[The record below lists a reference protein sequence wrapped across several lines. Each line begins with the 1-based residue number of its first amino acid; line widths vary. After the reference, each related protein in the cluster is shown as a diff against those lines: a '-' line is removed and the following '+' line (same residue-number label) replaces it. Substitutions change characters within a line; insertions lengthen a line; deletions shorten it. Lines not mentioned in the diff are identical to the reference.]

1 MQAAS
6 GRKTKYRRRRARR
19 ASALMVVLALLF
31 TMVPTG
37 FATVAGA
44 AEAAEAALPE
54 PTPEPTPEPIPEPIP
69 EPTPE
74 PIPQPPADDTTDAPT
89 DDTTDDTTDDPA
101 DDITDRATP
110 TATAVAVICYAAV
123 DGDWKQVGTVQTD
136 KIDSDSNRYYVTAQ
150 ELDGIYGGYG
160 FSSANYSGELFFPH
174 TDDRNADTLWADA
187 APQQNTDGAWQI
199 PLSKQGPIYLYYL
212 PGNTDGTPSYFTGSK
227 AKTDAEMLAANMFYT
242 VQVEDAA
249 HAVYSE
255 GTLPAPQ
262 VLFHGGNTTVTL
274 NKPEGVTWTA
284 VNGKT
289 NETLSLPMAEVGTT
303 VTYTITNISAPIIF
317 RPRMAAGMLR
327 YEAMPD
333 GWMSKLGLFEVSKQ
347 QPQQT
352 ATVRGQ
358 VVYMALPAENSH
370 TLLAPDIDRI
380 AVTITDANNHTMFYS
395 FAGWKVASAAGS
407 PVLPAGTVLT
417 ADDLNAYAGS
427 DGVIR
432 LQAVWSG
439 VDSQNRPNTVH
450 FFLHKNGELKGSVE
464 DGVQSE
470 LQSDYTPVIYSTRM
484 MDAGKIP
491 VTYTTTGG
499 TPLVARPN
507 ADDDAYQTNTPIRG
521 MTKIPVEGATLED
534 LPGDETV
541 FAYLRANQIEMKI
554 NGQVVDNEK
563 LNTTYFG
570 IRWNTVKYESSDG
583 WHIDGVLVAKRTRFF
598 VTKTFAGDAAAIAQA
613 KGDFSITVS
622 HTEGSGSVTDFTLLP
637 QPAADV
643 TEAGKRGYTDYD
655 AAAETYTWEVPA
667 QQKRAYTLREE
678 NYIPSGNWRVSNSY
692 AIRNAPEGDPT
703 GYQPYPKDGIVIKA
717 VGYADDVPD
726 IAVQTVA
733 LRNVY
738 VGVGTLTVNTQD
750 SVTGNN
756 LKNVPYRLTRDGTAV
771 TLYRRPGTTLY
782 SMGNDP
788 GYTETISDGT
798 LTAGANGLFTIRLE
812 TGTYTLTETLPTG
825 YYGPGTVQVT
835 VAKEASGGM
844 TYSSVAQALPTEVTT
859 PTGGW
864 LKEAES
870 DHITILN
877 VPRMLIS
884 VTARSSWPENGEKL
898 PVTVQL
904 WCDGTPVP
912 GDQYT
917 QVLSEENK
925 WEYTWKGLPL
935 FTNGTVAGYTLRVT
949 KIGNTY
955 RDAALGGDGFADYD
969 VTNDAVKYRQT
980 DDPDYRA
987 DHMWTEDG
995 VQHFAQEALLVV
1007 RNEGVRGAVT
1017 FTKADE
1023 MNRPLRGAEFTLY
1036 TDAACTHLLA
1046 TATSDE
1052 NGRVEFEKQPGGT
1065 YYLKETKAPQG
1076 HTAENTVWTVK
1087 ISGGKATITD
1097 STGAVITSVRNTSLL
1112 QLTLR
1117 VLGPDD
1123 EPLTGTKL
1131 QVTWDKVQHPEYIT
1145 NTNGTVV
1152 LPKLP
1157 NGDYTVR
1164 LMNTPTGYLPQV
1176 SVPELNAQY
1185 GEITLTTAADA
1196 WMLEKTV
1203 ENEYLLTL
1211 RLQALY
1217 TLPTTGGT
1225 GTAAFTAA
1233 GVLLMGLAAV
1243 MLCRKK
1249 QAE

>member
-1 MQAAS
+1 MYAAS
-6 GRKTKYRRRRARR
+6 GRKTEYRRRRARR

-44 AEAAEAALPE
+44 AEAAETTPPE
-54 PTPEPTPEPIPEPIP
+54 PTPEPTPEPAP

-74 PIPQPPADDTTDAPT
+74 PPADDPA
-89 DDTTDDTTDDPA
+89 DDPANDIPDDPA
-101 DDITDRATP
+101 DDITDRAAP
-110 TATAVAVICYAAV
+110 TATAVTVTCYAAV
-123 DGDWKQVGTVQTD
+123 DGGWQQVGTVQTD

-160 FSSANYSGELFFPH
+160 FSSAEYKGELFFPH
-174 TDDRNADTLWADA
+174 TDDNSINTLWANA

-199 PLSKQGPIYLYYL
+199 PLSRKGPIYLYYL

-227 AKTDAEMLAANMFYT
+227 PKTDAQLLADNMFYT
-242 VQVEDAA
+242 ITVEDTAR
-249 HAVYSE
+249 AVYD
-255 GTLPAPQ
+255 TPPAPQ
-262 VLFHGGNTTVTL
+262 VLFHGGSTTVTL
-274 NKPEGVTWTA
+274 GKVEGVTWEA
-284 VNGKT
+284 VNGQT
-289 NETLSLPMAEVGTT
+289 GETLTLASTETETT
-303 VTYTITNISAPIIF
+303 VTYNITDISTPIVF
-317 RPRMAAGMLR
+317 RPRAAAGTIR

-333 GWMSKLGLFEVSKQ
+333 GWRSELGHFDVSRQ

-352 ATVRGQ
+352 ATVRGEA
-358 VVYMALPAENSH
+358 VHMALPAENSH

-380 AVTITDANNHTMFYS
+380 AVTITDANDHTMFYS
-395 FAGWKVASAAGS
+395 FAGWKVASAADA
-407 PVLPAGTVLT
+407 PVLSAGTVLT
-417 ADDLNAYAGS
+417 ADELNDYAGS

-484 MDAGKIP
+484 MDAGNIP
-491 VTYTTTGG
+491 KTYTDTGG
-499 TPLVARPN
+499 PPLVARPS
-507 ADDDAYQTNTPIRG
+507 ASADAYQTNTTIRG

-541 FAYLRANQIEMKI
+541 FAYLRANHIPMQI
-554 NGQVVDNEK
+554 NGQVVENDK

-570 IRWNTVKYESSDG
+570 IRWSTVKYESSDG
-583 WHIDGVLVAKRTRFF
+583 WHIDGVLVAKRTRFI
-598 VTKTFAGDAAAIAQA
+598 VTKTFAGDAAAIALA
-613 KGDFSITVS
+613 KENFTITVS
-622 HTEGSGSVTDFTLLP
+622 HTEGSSSVTDFTLLP
-637 QPAADV
+637 RPKNEVNDP
-643 TEAGKRGYTDYD
+643 GKLGYTAYD
-655 AAAETYTWEVPA
+655 AATETYTWEVPA
-667 QQKRAYTLREE
+667 QQKRSYTITEAG
-678 NYIPSGNWRVSNSY
+678 YIPSGNWRVSNSY
-692 AIRNAPEGDPT
+692 AIRNNPEGGVTD
-703 GYQPYPKDGIVIKA
+703 YQSYPAAGIKITA
-717 VGYADDVPD
+717 VGYGDDVPN

-750 SVTGNN
+750 ALTGNN
-756 LKNVPYRLTRDGTAV
+756 LRDITYRLTRADGTAV

-788 GYTETISDGT
+788 DYTETIPDGT

-835 VAKEASGGM
+835 VAKDASGGM
-844 TYSSVAQALPTEVTT
+844 TYRSVAQGLPTEVPA

-864 LKEAES
+864 LKDADT

-884 VTARSSWPENGEKL
+884 VTARSSWPENGEKR

-912 GDQYT
+912 GTQYT
-917 QVLSEENK
+917 QELSEKNN
-925 WEYTWKGLPL
+925 WEHTWEGLPL

-955 RDAALGGDGFADYD
+955 RDAAPDKDGFADYD
-969 VTNDAVKYRQT
+969 VTNDDVKYRKNS
-980 DDPDYRA
+980 DPDYRA

-1023 MNRPLRGAEFTLY
+1023 MNRPLQGAEFALY

-1046 TATSDE
+1046 TATSDA
-1052 NGRVEFEKQPGGT
+1052 NGRVEFTPQPGGT

-1076 HTAENTVWTVK
+1076 HTAEDTVWTVK
-1087 ISGGKATITD
+1087 IAGGKATITD
-1097 STGAVITSVRNTSLL
+1097 PKGAVITSVRNTSLL

-1117 VLGPDD
+1117 VLGPEE
-1123 EPLTGTKL
+1123 EPLPDTQL
-1131 QVTWDKVQHPEYIT
+1131 QVKWNTAQHPEYT
-1145 NTNGTVV
+1145 TGPDGTVV

-1157 NGDYTVR
+1157 NGNYTVR
-1164 LMNTPTGYLPQV
+1164 LMNTPTGYLPPV

-1185 GEITLTTAADA
+1185 GEIILTSPHDDA
-1196 WMLEKTV
+1196 WKLEKTA
-1203 ENEYLLTL
+1203 EGYRLTL
-1211 RLQALY
+1211 QLQALY

-1225 GTAAFTAA
+1225 GTAAFTTA

-1249 QAE
+1249 QVE

>member
-6 GRKTKYRRRRARR
+6 GRKTEYRRRRARR

-44 AEAAEAALPE
+44 TEATETALPE
-54 PTPEPTPEPIPEPIP
+54 PTPEPIP

-74 PIPQPPADDTTDAPT
+74 PIPESTPEPPADDTTDDPT
-89 DDTTDDTTDDPA
+89 DDPADDPA
-101 DDITDRATP
+101 DDITDRAAP
-110 TATAVAVICYAAV
+110 TATAVDVICYVAV
-123 DGDWKQVGTVQTD
+123 DGNWKQVGTVQTD
-136 KIDSDSNRYYVTAQ
+136 QTDSSGRYYIMAA

-174 TDDRNADTLWADA
+174 TDNNSIDKLWADA
-187 APQQNTDGAWQI
+187 LPQQNTDGAWRI
-199 PLSKQGPIYLYYL
+199 PLSTRGPIYLYYL
-212 PGNTDGTPSYFTGSK
+212 PGNATGTSSYFTGSK
-227 AKTDAEMLAANMFYT
+227 PKTDAQLLADNMFYT
-242 VQVEDAA
+242 ITVEDPAR
-249 HAVYSE
+249 AVYD
-255 GTLPAPQ
+255 TPPAPQ
-262 VLFHGGNTTVTL
+262 VLFHGGSTTVTL
-274 NKPEGVTWTA
+274 NKAEGVTWEA
-284 VNGKT
+284 VNGQT
-289 NETLSLPMAEVGTT
+289 GATLSLPMTEETA
-303 VTYTITNISAPIIF
+303 VTYTIENIDAPIRF
-317 RPRMAAGMLR
+317 RPRVAAGMLR

-333 GWMSKLGLFEVSKQ
+333 GWMRKLGNFDVSRQ

-352 ATVRGQ
+352 ATVRGEA
-358 VVYMALPAENSH
+358 VCMALPAENSH
-370 TLLAPDIDRI
+370 TLLPPDIDRI

-395 FAGWKVASAAGS
+395 FAGWKVTSAADA
-407 PVLPAGTVLT
+407 PVLSAGTVLT
-417 ADDLNAYAGS
+417 AEDLNRYA
-427 DGVIR
+427 DGTGTVT

-439 VDSQNRPNTVH
+439 VDSQGRPNTVH

-464 DGVQSE
+464 DGVKPES
-470 LQSDYTPVIYSTRM
+470 QSDYTPAIYSTRM
-484 MDAGKIP
+484 MNAGAIP
-491 VTYTTTGG
+491 ADYTNPGG
-499 TPLVARPN
+499 TPLVARPS
-507 ADDDAYQTNTPIRG
+507 ADADAYQTNTTIRD

-541 FAYLRANQIEMKI
+541 FAYLRANNIQMMI
-554 NGQVVDNEK
+554 NGQVVENEK

-583 WHIDGVLVAKRTRFF
+583 WHIDGVLVAKRSRFI
-598 VTKTFAGDAAAIAQA
+598 VTKTFAGDAAAIALA
-613 KGDFSITVS
+613 KKDFTITVS

-637 QPAADV
+637 QPANEV
-643 TEAGKRGYTDYD
+643 NEAGKLGYTGYD
-655 AAAETYTWEVPA
+655 AATKTYTWEVPA
-667 QQKRAYTLREE
+667 QQKRSYTITEAG
-678 NYIPSGNWRVSNSY
+678 YIPSGSWRVSNSY
-692 AIRNAPEGDPT
+692 AIRNNPDGGPT
-703 GYQPYPKDGIVIKA
+703 GYQTYPKDGIVITA
-717 VGYADDVPD
+717 VGYGDDVPN

-750 SVTGNN
+750 AITGDN
-756 LKNVPYRLTRDGTAV
+756 LRDIPYRLTCDGTAV
-771 TLYRRPGTTLY
+771 TLYRRPGTTQY
-782 SMGNDP
+782 SMINDP
-788 GYTETISDGT
+788 DYTETIPDGT

-835 VAKEASGGM
+835 VTKPTDGPITYYSEA
-844 TYSSVAQALPTEVTT
+844 QNLPTEVTA
-859 PTGGW
+859 PGGGW
-864 LKEAES
+864 LKDADT

-904 WCDGTPVP
+904 WCDGTMVP

-917 QVLSEENK
+917 QVLSETNN
-925 WEYTWKGLPL
+925 WEYTWEGLPL
-935 FTNGTVAGYTLRVT
+935 FTNGTVARYTLRVT

-955 RDAALGGDGFADYD
+955 RDAALDDGFADYN
-969 VTNDAVKYRQT
+969 VTNDDVKYRKNS
-980 DDPDYRA
+980 DSDYRA
-987 DHMWTEDG
+987 DHMWEEDG

-1017 FTKADE
+1017 FTKADA
-1023 MNRPLRGAEFTLY
+1023 MNRPLQGAEFALY
-1036 TDAACTHLLA
+1036 TDAACTHPLA
-1046 TATSDE
+1046 TATSDA
-1052 NGRVEFEKQPGGT
+1052 NGRVEFTPQPGGT

-1076 HTAENTVWTVK
+1076 HTTENTVWTVK

-1097 STGAVITSVRNTSLL
+1097 PKGAVITSVRNASLL

-1117 VLGPDD
+1117 VLGPEE
-1123 EPLTGTKL
+1123 EPLPGTKL
-1131 QVTWDKVQHPEYIT
+1131 RVTWDAVQHPTYT
-1145 NTNGTVV
+1145 TGPNGTVV

-1157 NGDYTVR
+1157 NGNYTVR
-1164 LMNTPTGYLPQV
+1164 LMNTPTGYLPPV
-1176 SVPELNAQY
+1176 SVPTLQAQY
-1185 GEITLTTAADA
+1185 GTVTMTPHDA
-1196 WMLEKTV
+1196 WKLENTA
-1203 ENEYLLTL
+1203 ENTYRLTL

-1249 QAE
+1249 QVE

>member
-6 GRKTKYRRRRARR
+6 GRKTECRRRRARR

-44 AEAAEAALPE
+44 AEATETAPSEPPAAPPE
-54 PTPEPTPEPIPEPIP
+54 PTPE
-69 EPTPE
+69 
-74 PIPQPPADDTTDAPT
+74 PPADDTTDDPAEYIS
-89 DDTTDDTTDDPA
+89 DDPA
-101 DDITDRATP
+101 DDITDRAAP

-123 DGDWKQVGTVQTD
+123 DGGWQQVGTVQTD
-136 KIDSDSNRYYVTAQ
+136 KIDSDSTRYYIMAA

-174 TDDRNADTLWADA
+174 TDDKNADTLWADA
-187 APQQNTDGAWQI
+187 APKNTDGAWRI
-199 PLSKQGPIYLYYL
+199 PLSTRGPIYLYYL
-212 PGNTDGTPSYFTGSK
+212 PANATGTPSYFTGSK
-227 AKTDAEMLAANMFYT
+227 PKTDAEMLADNMFYT
-242 VQVEDAA
+242 ITVEDAA
-249 HAVYSE
+249 HAVYD
-255 GTLPAPQ
+255 TPPAPQ
-262 VLFHGGNTTVTL
+262 VLFHGGGTTVTL
-274 NKPEGVTWTA
+274 NKAEGVTWTA

-289 NETLSLPMAEVGTT
+289 NETLSLPMTEAEAT
-303 VTYTITNISAPIIF
+303 VTYTIENIDAPIRF
-317 RPRMAAGMLR
+317 RPRVAAGMLR
-327 YEAMPD
+327 YEAMPE
-333 GWMSKLGLFEVSKQ
+333 GWMSNLGNFNVSQ
-347 QPQQT
+347 QQVQQA
-352 ATVRGQ
+352 ATVRGEA
-358 VVYMALPAENSH
+358 VYMALPAENSH

-395 FAGWKVASAAGS
+395 FMGWKVTSAAGS
-407 PVLPAGTVLT
+407 PVLSAGTVLT
-417 ADDLNAYAGS
+417 AEDLNRYA
-427 DGVIR
+427 DGTGTVT

-439 VDSQNRPNTVH
+439 VDSQRRPNTVH

-464 DGVQSE
+464 DGVKPESQR
-470 LQSDYTPVIYSTRM
+470 DYTPVIYSTRM
-484 MDAGKIP
+484 MNAGNIP
-491 VTYTTTGG
+491 TTYTGG

-507 ADDDAYQTNTPIRG
+507 ADDDAYQTNTTIRD

-570 IRWNTVKYESSDG
+570 IRWNTVKYEPSDG
-583 WHIDGVLVAKRTRFF
+583 WHIDGVLVAKRTRFI
-598 VTKTFAGDAAAIAQA
+598 VTKTFAGDAAAIDLA
-613 KGDFSITVS
+613 KKDFTITVS

-637 QPAADV
+637 QPAAGV
-643 TEAGKRGYTDYD
+643 TEAGKLGYTDYD
-655 AAAETYTWEVPA
+655 AATETYTWEVPA
-667 QQKRAYTLREE
+667 QQKRSYTITEAG
-678 NYIPSGNWRVSNSY
+678 YIPSGSWRVSNSY
-692 AIRNAPEGDPT
+692 AIRNAPGGGPT
-703 GYQPYPKDGIVIKA
+703 GYQPYPETGIDITA
-717 VGYADDVPD
+717 VGYGDDVPN

-750 SVTGNN
+750 AITGNN
-756 LKNVPYRLTRDGTAV
+756 LRDITYRLTHDGTAV

-782 SMGNDP
+782 SMENDP
-788 GYTETISDGT
+788 DYTETIPGGT

-835 VAKEASGGM
+835 VTKPADGPI
-844 TYSSVAQALPTEVTT
+844 TYYSVAQGLPTEVTA

-864 LKEAES
+864 LKYADT

-917 QVLSEENK
+917 QVLSETNN
-925 WEYTWKGLPL
+925 WEYTWNNLPL
-935 FTNGTVAGYTLRVT
+935 FTNGTVARYTLRVT

-955 RDAALGGDGFADYD
+955 RDATLDDGFADYD
-969 VTNDAVKYRQT
+969 VTNDAVKYRKT
-980 DDPDYRA
+980 GDPAYRA

-1023 MNRPLRGAEFTLY
+1023 MNRPLQGAEFTLY
-1036 TDAACTHLLA
+1036 TDAACTNPLA
-1046 TATSDE
+1046 TATSDA

-1076 HTAENTVWTVK
+1076 HTAEGTVWTVK
-1087 ISGGKATITD
+1087 IAGGKATITD
-1097 STGAVITSVRNTSLL
+1097 PKGAVVTFVRNTSLL

-1117 VLGPDD
+1117 VLGPEG
-1123 EPLTGTKL
+1123 EPLPDTQL
-1131 QVTWDKVQHPEYIT
+1131 RVTWDTVQRPEYT
-1145 NTNGTVV
+1145 TGPNGTVV

-1157 NGDYTVR
+1157 NGNYTVR

-1176 SVPELNAQY
+1176 SDPKLNAQY
-1185 GEITLTTAADA
+1185 GEITLTSGDDA
-1196 WMLEKTV
+1196 WTLEKTA
-1203 ENEYLLTL
+1203 ENTYRLTL

-1249 QAE
+1249 QVE

>member
-6 GRKTKYRRRRARR
+6 GRKTEYRRRRARR

-44 AEAAEAALPE
+44 TEATETAPPE
-54 PTPEPTPEPIPEPIP
+54 PTPEPTPEPIPEP
-69 EPTPE
+69 TPE
-74 PIPQPPADDTTDAPT
+74 PPA
-89 DDTTDDTTDDPA
+89 DDTTDDPA
-101 DDITDRATP
+101 DDITDRAAP
-110 TATAVAVICYAAV
+110 TATAVAVTCYAAV
-123 DGDWKQVGTVQTD
+123 DGDWQQVGTVQTD

-174 TDDRNADTLWADA
+174 TDNNSIDKLWADA

-199 PLSKQGPIYLYYL
+199 PLSTRGPIYLYYL
-212 PGNTDGTPSYFTGSK
+212 PGNTAGSLGYFDSSK
-227 AKTDAEMLAANMFYT
+227 SKTDAQLLADNMFYT
-242 VQVEDAA
+242 ITVEDAA
-249 HAVYSE
+249 HAVYD
-255 GTLPAPQ
+255 TPPAPQ
-262 VLFHGGNTTVTL
+262 VLFHGGSTTVTL
-274 NKPEGVTWTA
+274 DKAEGVTWTA
-284 VNGKT
+284 VNDQTGA
-289 NETLSLPMAEVGTT
+289 TLSLAMTEAGTT
-303 VTYTITNISAPIIF
+303 VTHTITDISTPIIF
-317 RPRMAAGMLR
+317 RPRAAAGMLR

-333 GWMSKLGLFEVSKQ
+333 GWMRKLGNFDVSRQ
-347 QPQQT
+347 QAQQT
-352 ATVRGQ
+352 ATVRGEA
-358 VVYMALPAENSH
+358 VCMALPAENSH

-380 AVTITDANNHTMFYS
+380 AVKITGANDHTMYYS
-395 FAGWKVASAAGS
+395 FAGWKVASAAGA

-417 ADDLNAYAGS
+417 AEKLSEYA
-427 DGVIR
+427 DGTGTVA

-464 DGVQSE
+464 DGVQPES
-470 LQSDYTPVIYSTRM
+470 QSDYTPVIYSTRM
-484 MDAGKIP
+484 MNAGAIP
-491 VTYTTTGG
+491 TNYTDSGG
-499 TPLVARPN
+499 QPLVARPN
-507 ADDDAYQTNTPIRG
+507 ADDDAYQTNTTIRN
-521 MTKIPVEGATLED
+521 MVHTSVQGATLEG

-554 NGQVVDNEK
+554 NGQVVENDK

-583 WHIDGVLVAKRTRFF
+583 WHIDGVLVAKRTRFI
-598 VTKTFAGDAAAIAQA
+598 VTKTFAGDTAAIALA
-613 KGDFSITVS
+613 KENFTITVS

-637 QPAADV
+637 QPDADV
-643 TEAGKRGYTDYD
+643 NGTDKLGYTDYD
-655 AAAETYTWEVPA
+655 AATETYTWEVPA
-667 QQKRAYTLREE
+667 QQKRSYTITEAG
-678 NYIPSGNWRVSNSY
+678 YIPSGNWRVSNSY
-692 AIRNAPEGDPT
+692 AIRNAPEGGPT
-703 GYQPYPKDGIVIKA
+703 GYQSYPAAGIVITA
-717 VGYADDVPD
+717 VGYGDDVPPT
-726 IAVQTVA
+726 AVQTVA
-733 LRNVY
+733 FRNIY

-750 SVTGNN
+750 AITGDN
-756 LKNVPYRLTRDGTAV
+756 LRDIPYRLTRDGTAV

-782 SMGNDP
+782 SMQGDS
-788 GYTETISDGT
+788 GYTETITTGE
-798 LTAGANGLFTIRLE
+798 LTTGANGLFTIRLE

-835 VAKEASGGM
+835 VTKEASGGM
-844 TYSSVAQALPTEVTT
+844 TYHSVAQNLPTEVTA

-864 LKEAES
+864 LQDPKS

-904 WCDGTPVP
+904 WCDGTMVP
-912 GDQYT
+912 GSQYT
-917 QVLSEENK
+917 QELSEKNN
-925 WEYTWKGLPL
+925 WEYTWQELPL
-935 FTNGTVAGYTLRVT
+935 FTNGTVAQYTLRVT
-949 KIGNTY
+949 KIGDAH
-955 RDAALGGDGFADYD
+955 RDAALGGDGFADYN
-969 VTNDAVKYRQT
+969 VTNDAVKYRKTGDQN
-980 DDPDYRA
+980 YR
-987 DHMWTEDG
+987 DEHMWTEDG

-1023 MNRPLRGAEFTLY
+1023 MNRPLQGAEFTLY
-1036 TDAACTHLLA
+1036 TDAACTNPLA
-1046 TATSDE
+1046 TATSDA

-1076 HTAENTVWTVK
+1076 HALEDTVWTVK
-1087 ISGGKATITD
+1087 ISGGKATITTP
-1097 STGAVITSVRNTSLL
+1097 TGAVITSVRNASLL

-1117 VLGPDD
+1117 VLGPED
-1123 EPLTGTKL
+1123 EPLPGTKL

-1145 NTNGTVV
+1145 GTDGTVV

-1157 NGDYTVR
+1157 NGNYTVR
-1164 LMNTPTGYLPQV
+1164 LMDTPTGYLPQV
-1176 SVPELNAQY
+1176 SIPELNAQY

-1196 WMLEKTV
+1196 WTLEKTA
-1203 ENEYLLTL
+1203 EGYLLTL

-1233 GVLLMGLAAV
+1233 GALLMGLAAV

>member
-1 MQAAS
+1 MYAAS
-6 GRKTKYRRRRARR
+6 GRKTEYRRRRARR

-44 AEAAEAALPE
+44 AEATET
-54 PTPEPTPEPIPEPIP
+54 TPPEPIPEPIP

-74 PIPQPPADDTTDAPT
+74 PTPEPPA

-101 DDITDRATP
+101 DDITDRAAP
-110 TATAVAVICYAAV
+110 TATAVAVTCYAAV

-136 KIDSDSNRYYVTAQ
+136 QTDSSGRYYIMAA

-174 TDDRNADTLWADA
+174 TDDRNADTLWANA
-187 APQQNTDGAWQI
+187 APQKPDGTWRI
-199 PLSKQGPIYLYYL
+199 PLSRKGPIYLYYL
-212 PGNTDGTPSYFTGSK
+212 PDNTDGTPSYFTGSK
-227 AKTDAEMLAANMFYT
+227 SKTDAEMLADNMFYT
-242 VQVEDAA
+242 ITVEDAA
-249 HAVYSE
+249 HAVYD
-255 GTLPAPQ
+255 TPPAPQ
-262 VLFHGGNTTVTL
+262 VLFHGGSTTVTL
-274 NKPEGVTWTA
+274 NKAEGVTWEA
-284 VNGKT
+284 VNGQT
-289 NETLSLPMAEVGTT
+289 GETLSLPSTEAETT
-303 VTYTITNISAPIIF
+303 VTYTIENIDAPIRF
-317 RPRMAAGMLR
+317 RPRVAAGMLQ
-327 YEAMPD
+327 YEAMPE
-333 GWMSKLGLFEVSKQ
+333 GWMSKLGNFDVSRQ

-352 ATVRGQ
+352 ATVRGEA
-358 VVYMALPAENSH
+358 VFMALPAENSH

-380 AVTITDANNHTMFYS
+380 AVSITDANNHTMFYS
-395 FAGWKVASAAGS
+395 FMGWKVTSAAGS

-417 ADDLNAYAGS
+417 AEKLSEYA
-427 DGVIR
+427 DGTGTVT

-464 DGVQSE
+464 DGVKPES
-470 LQSDYTPVIYSTRM
+470 QSDYTPVIYSTRM
-484 MDAGKIP
+484 MNAGAIP
-491 VTYTTTGG
+491 TKYTDSGG
-499 TPLVARPN
+499 QPLVARPN
-507 ADDDAYQTNTPIRG
+507 ADDDAYQTNTTIRG
-521 MTKIPVEGATLED
+521 MTTTPVQGAKLED

-541 FAYLRANQIEMKI
+541 FAYLRANHIQMKI
-554 NGQVVDNEK
+554 NGQVVENDK

-570 IRWNTVKYESSDG
+570 IRWNTVKYEPSDG

-598 VTKTFAGDAAAIAQA
+598 VTKTFAGDTAAIDLA
-613 KGDFSITVS
+613 KKDFTITVS
-622 HTEGSGSVTDFTLLP
+622 HTEDSGSVTDFTLLP
-637 QPAADV
+637 QPENEV
-643 TEAGKRGYTDYD
+643 NEPGKLGYTGYD
-655 AAAETYTWEVPA
+655 SAAETYTWEVPA
-667 QQKRAYTLREE
+667 QQKRSYTITEAG
-678 NYIPSGNWRVSNSY
+678 YIPSGSWRVSNSY
-692 AIRNAPEGDPT
+692 AIRNAPEGGPT
-703 GYQPYPKDGIVIKA
+703 GYQSYPAAGIVITA
-717 VGYADDVPD
+717 VGYGDDVPST
-726 IAVQTVA
+726 AVQTVA

-750 SVTGNN
+750 AITGDN
-756 LKNVPYRLTRDGTAV
+756 LRDIPYRLTRDGTAV

-782 SMGNDP
+782 SMEKDDP
-788 GYTETISDGT
+788 GYTETIPDGT

-835 VAKEASGGM
+835 VTKPTDGPI
-844 TYSSVAQALPTEVTT
+844 TYYSVAQDLPTEVTA

-864 LKEAES
+864 LKYADT

-904 WCDGTPVP
+904 WCDDTPVP
-912 GDQYT
+912 GSEYT
-917 QVLSEENK
+917 QVLSEKNK
-925 WEYTWKGLPL
+925 WEYTWQELPL
-935 FTNGTVAGYTLRVT
+935 FTNGTVARYTLRVT
-949 KIGNTY
+949 QIGDTH
-955 RDAALGGDGFADYD
+955 RDAALDDGFADYD
-969 VTNDAVKYRQT
+969 VTNDTVKYRKT
-980 DDPDYRA
+980 GDPDYRA

-1023 MNRPLRGAEFTLY
+1023 MNRPLQGAEFTLY

-1052 NGRVEFEKQPGGT
+1052 TGRVQFEKQPGGT
-1065 YYLKETKAPQG
+1065 YYLKETKAPKG
-1076 HTAENTVWTVK
+1076 HALEDTVWTVK

-1097 STGAVITSVRNTSLL
+1097 PTGAVITSVRNASLL

-1123 EPLTGTKL
+1123 EPLPGTKL

-1145 NTNGTVV
+1145 NTNGTVM

-1157 NGDYTVR
+1157 NGKYTVR
-1164 LMNTPTGYLPQV
+1164 LMDTPTGYLPQV
-1176 SVPELNAQY
+1176 SIPELNAQY

-1196 WMLEKTV
+1196 WTLEKTA
-1203 ENEYLLTL
+1203 ENTYRLTL

>member
-1 MQAAS
+1 MS
-6 GRKTKYRRRRARR
+6 T
-19 ASALMVVLALLF
+19 
-31 TMVPTG
+31 
-37 FATVAGA
+37 
-44 AEAAEAALPE
+44 
-54 PTPEPTPEPIPEPIP
+54 
-69 EPTPE
+69 
-74 PIPQPPADDTTDAPT
+74 
-89 DDTTDDTTDDPA
+89 
-101 DDITDRATP
+101 
-110 TATAVAVICYAAV
+110 
-123 DGDWKQVGTVQTD
+123 
-136 KIDSDSNRYYVTAQ
+136 
-150 ELDGIYGGYG
+150 
-160 FSSANYSGELFFPH
+160 
-174 TDDRNADTLWADA
+174 
-187 APQQNTDGAWQI
+187 
-199 PLSKQGPIYLYYL
+199 QGPIYLYYL
-212 PGNTDGTPSYFTGSK
+212 PGNTVGSPGYFDSSK
-227 AKTDAEMLAANMFYT
+227 SKTDAQLLADNMFYT
-242 VQVEDAA
+242 ITVEDAA
-249 HAVYSE
+249 HAVYD
-255 GTLPAPQ
+255 TPPAPQ
-262 VLFHGGNTTVTL
+262 VLFHGGSTTVTL
-274 NKPEGVTWTA
+274 DKAEGVTWQA
-284 VNGKT
+284 VNDQTGV
-289 NETLSLPMAEVGTT
+289 TLSLPMTAETETT
-303 VTYTITNISAPIIF
+303 VTYTIDSIAFPILF
-317 RPRMAAGMLR
+317 RPRVAAGMIQ
-327 YEAMPD
+327 YEAMPE
-333 GWMSKLGLFEVSKQ
+333 GWMSKLGHFDVSRQ
-347 QPQQT
+347 QAQQA
-352 ATVRGQ
+352 ATVKGEA
-358 VVYMALPAENSH
+358 VYMALPAENSH
-370 TLLAPDIDRI
+370 TLLPPDIDRI

-395 FAGWKVASAAGS
+395 FAGWKVAGAAGS

-417 ADDLNAYAGS
+417 AEQLNAYAGS

-464 DGVQSE
+464 DGVKPES
-470 LQSDYTPVIYSTRM
+470 QSDYTPAIYSTRM
-484 MDAGKIP
+484 MNAGKIST
-491 VTYTTTGG
+491 TYTTGG

-507 ADDDAYQTNTPIRG
+507 ADDDAYQTNTTIRG
-521 MTKIPVEGATLED
+521 MTTTPVHGATLED

-541 FAYLRANQIEMKI
+541 FAYLRANKIEMKI
-554 NGQVVDNEK
+554 NGQVVDNDK

-570 IRWNTVKYESSDG
+570 IRWNTVKYEPSDG

-598 VTKTFAGDAAAIAQA
+598 VTKTFAGDAAAIALA
-613 KGDFSITVS
+613 KGSFSITVS

-637 QPAADV
+637 QPDADV
-643 TEAGKRGYTDYD
+643 NEAGKLGYTSYD

-667 QQKRAYTLREE
+667 QQKRSYTITEAG
-678 NYIPSGNWRVSNSY
+678 YIPSGSWRVSNSY
-692 AIRNAPEGDPT
+692 AIRNNPDGGAT
-703 GYQPYPKDGIVIKA
+703 GYLPYPAAGIVITA
-717 VGYADDVPD
+717 VGYGDDVPPT
-726 IAVQTVA
+726 AVQTVA

-750 SVTGNN
+750 AITGDN
-756 LKNVPYRLTRDGTAV
+756 LRDIPYRLTRDGTAV
-771 TLYRRPGTTLY
+771 TLYRRPGTTQY

-788 GYTETISDGT
+788 DYTETIPDGT

-835 VAKEASGGM
+835 VTKPTADTI
-844 TYSSVAQALPTEVTT
+844 TYYSVAQDLPTEVTT
-859 PTGGW
+859 PAGGW
-864 LKEAES
+864 LKDADT

-904 WCDGTPVP
+904 WCDGTMVP

-925 WEYTWKGLPL
+925 WEYTWQELPL
-935 FTNGTVAGYTLRVT
+935 FTNGTVARYTLRVT

-955 RDAALGGDGFADYD
+955 RDAALDKDGFADYD
-969 VTNDAVKYRQT
+969 VTNDAVKYRKT

-1023 MNRPLRGAEFTLY
+1023 KDRPLKGAEFTLY

-1052 NGRVEFEKQPGGT
+1052 TGRVEFEKQPGGT

-1076 HTAENTVWTVK
+1076 HTAEDTVWTVK

-1097 STGAVITSVRNTSLL
+1097 PTGAVITSVRNTSLL

-1117 VLGPDD
+1117 VLGPEG
-1123 EPLTGTKL
+1123 EPLPGTKL
-1131 QVTWDKVQHPEYIT
+1131 RVTWDNVQRPEYIT
-1145 NTNGTVV
+1145 NTNGTV
-1152 LPKLP
+1152 LLTALP
-1157 NGDYTVR
+1157 NGNYTVR

-1185 GEITLTTAADA
+1185 GEIILTSPHDDA
-1196 WMLEKTV
+1196 WTLEKTA
-1203 ENEYLLTL
+1203 EGYRLTL

-1249 QAE
+1249 QVE

>member
-1 MQAAS
+1 MYAAS
-6 GRKTKYRRRRARR
+6 GRKTEYRRRRARR

-44 AEAAEAALPE
+44 AEAAETAPPEPPAAPPE
-54 PTPEPTPEPIPEPIP
+54 PTPEP
-69 EPTPE
+69 
-74 PIPQPPADDTTDAPT
+74 PADDTI
-89 DDTTDDTTDDPA
+89 DDPA
-101 DDITDRATP
+101 DDPAGDITDRAVP
-110 TATAVAVICYAAV
+110 TATAVAVTCYAAV
-123 DGDWKQVGTVQTD
+123 DGDWQQVGTVQAD
-136 KIDSDSNRYYVTAQ
+136 QIDSSGRYYIMAAA
-150 ELDGIYGGYG
+150 LDGIYGGYG
-160 FSSANYSGELFFPH
+160 FSSAEYNGELFFPH

-187 APQQNTDGAWQI
+187 VPQQNADGAWRI
-199 PLSKQGPIYLYYL
+199 PLSRQGPIYLYYL
-212 PGNTDGTPSYFTGSK
+212 PGNTAGSPGYFNSSK
-227 AKTDAEMLAANMFYT
+227 PKTDAAMLAANMFYT
-242 VQVEDAA
+242 VQVEDPA
-249 HAVYSE
+249 HAVYD
-255 GTLPAPQ
+255 TPPAPQ
-262 VLFHGGNTTVTL
+262 VLFHGGSTTVTL
-274 NKPEGVTWTA
+274 NKAEGVTWQA
-284 VNGKT
+284 VNGQT
-289 NETLSLPMAEVGTT
+289 GVTLSLVSTETETT
-303 VTYTITNISAPIIF
+303 VTFTIENIAAPIRF
-317 RPRMAAGMLR
+317 RPRVAAGMLQ
-327 YEAMPD
+327 YEAMPEV
-333 GWMSKLGLFEVSKQ
+333 WMSKLGHFDVSKQ

-352 ATVRGQ
+352 ATVRGEA
-358 VVYMALPAENSH
+358 VYMALPAENSH

-380 AVTITDANNHTMFYS
+380 AVTITGANNHTMFYS
-395 FAGWKVASAAGS
+395 FAGWKVAGAAGS

-427 DGVIR
+427 DGIIR

-484 MDAGKIP
+484 MNAGNIP
-491 VTYTTTGG
+491 TTYTDTGG
-499 TPLVARPN
+499 PPLVARPS
-507 ADDDAYQTNTPIRG
+507 ASADAYQTNTTIRD
-521 MTKIPVEGATLED
+521 MVRTPVQGATLED

-541 FAYLRANQIEMKI
+541 FAYLRANHIQMKI

-570 IRWNTVKYESSDG
+570 IRWNTVKYEPSDG
-583 WHIDGVLVAKRTRFF
+583 WHIDGILVAKRTRFF
-598 VTKTFAGDAAAIAQA
+598 VTKTFAGDASAIALA
-613 KGDFSITVS
+613 KENFTITVS

-643 TEAGKRGYTDYD
+643 TETGKRGYTGYD
-655 AAAETYTWEVPA
+655 AATETYTWEVPA
-667 QQKRAYTLREE
+667 QQKRSYTITETG
-678 NYIPSGNWRVSNSY
+678 YIPSGSWRVSNSY
-692 AIRNAPEGDPT
+692 AIRNAPGGGPT
-703 GYQPYPKDGIVIKA
+703 GYQPYPAAGIDITA
-717 VGYADDVPD
+717 VGYGDDVPN

-750 SVTGNN
+750 AITGNN
-756 LKNVPYRLTRDGTAV
+756 LRDITYRLTRDGTAV
-771 TLYRRPGTTLY
+771 TLYRRPGTTQY
-782 SMGNDP
+782 SMENDP

-835 VAKEASGGM
+835 VEKPADTITYHSEA
-844 TYSSVAQALPTEVTT
+844 QNLPTEVTA

-864 LKEAES
+864 LKYADT

-904 WCDGTPVP
+904 WCDDTPVP

-917 QVLSEENK
+917 QVLSETNK
-925 WEYTWKGLPL
+925 WEYTWEGLPL
-935 FTNGTVAGYTLRVT
+935 FTNGTVARYTLRVT
-949 KIGNTY
+949 KIGDTH

-969 VTNDAVKYRQT
+969 VTNDAVKYRKNS
-980 DDPDYRA
+980 DSAYRNE
-987 DHMWTEDG
+987 HMWEEDG

-1023 MNRPLRGAEFTLY
+1023 KNRPLKGAEFTLY
-1036 TDAACTHLLA
+1036 TDAACTRPLE
-1046 TATSDE
+1046 TVTSDE
-1052 NGRVEFEKQPGGT
+1052 TGRVEFEKQPGGT

-1076 HTAENTVWTVK
+1076 HTAEDTVWTVK
-1087 ISGGKATITD
+1087 IAGGKATIT
-1097 STGAVITSVRNTSLL
+1097 TPAGAVVTSVRNTSLL

-1117 VLGPDD
+1117 VLGPDR
-1123 EPLTGTKL
+1123 EPLPGTQL
-1131 QVTWDKVQHPEYIT
+1131 RVTWDTVQHPEYT
-1145 NTNGTVV
+1145 TGTDGKVV
-1152 LPKLP
+1152 LQKLP

-1164 LMNTPTGYLPQV
+1164 LMNTPTGYLPPV
-1176 SVPELNAQY
+1176 SDPKLNAQY
-1185 GEITLTTAADA
+1185 GEITLTSGDDA
-1196 WMLEKTV
+1196 WTLEETA
-1203 ENEYLLTL
+1203 ENTYLLTL

-1233 GVLLMGLAAV
+1233 GALLMGLAAA

-1249 QAE
+1249 QVE

>member
-1 MQAAS
+1 MYAAS
-6 GRKTKYRRRRARR
+6 GRKTEYRRRRARR

-44 AEAAEAALPE
+44 TEATETAPPE
-54 PTPEPTPEPIPEPIP
+54 PTPEPTPEP
-69 EPTPE
+69 
-74 PIPQPPADDTTDAPT
+74 PADDPADDPT
-89 DDTTDDTTDDPA
+89 NDPTDDPA
-101 DDITDRATP
+101 DDITDRAAP
-110 TATAVAVICYAAV
+110 TATAVTVTCYAAV
-123 DGDWKQVGTVQTD
+123 DGGWKQVGTVQTD

-150 ELDGIYGGYG
+150 ELDDIYGGYG

-174 TDDRNADTLWADA
+174 TDNNSADKLWADA
-187 APQQNTDGAWQI
+187 APKNIDGTWRI
-199 PLSKQGPIYLYYL
+199 LLSRQGPIYLYYL

-227 AKTDAEMLAANMFYT
+227 PKTDAQLLADNMFYT
-242 VQVEDAA
+242 ITVEDAA
-249 HAVYSE
+249 HAVYD
-255 GTLPAPQ
+255 TPPAPQ
-262 VLFHGGNTTVTL
+262 VLFHGGSTSVTL
-274 NKPEGVTWTA
+274 DKAEGVTWEA
-284 VNGKT
+284 VNGQT
-289 NETLSLPMAEVGTT
+289 GATLSLASTEAEAT
-303 VTYTITNISAPIIF
+303 VTYTIENIDVPIRF
-317 RPRMAAGMLR
+317 RPRVAAGMLR

-333 GWMSKLGLFEVSKQ
+333 GWMSKLGNFEVSRQ
-347 QPQQT
+347 QAQQT
-352 ATVRGQ
+352 ATVGGQ
-358 VVYMALPAENSH
+358 AVYMALPAENSH
-370 TLLAPDIDRI
+370 TLLPPDIDRI
-380 AVTITDANNHTMFYS
+380 AVKITGANDHTMFYS

-417 ADDLNAYAGS
+417 ADELNAYAGS
-427 DGVIR
+427 DGVIL

-464 DGVQSE
+464 DGVKPESQR
-470 LQSDYTPVIYSTRM
+470 DYTPVIYSTRM
-484 MDAGKIP
+484 MNAGNIP
-491 VTYTTTGG
+491 TTYTGG

-507 ADDDAYQTNTPIRG
+507 ADDDAYQTNTTIRG
-521 MTKIPVEGATLED
+521 MTKIPVKGATLED

-554 NGQVVDNEK
+554 NGQVVDNDK

-643 TEAGKRGYTDYD
+643 NGTDKLGYTDYD
-655 AAAETYTWEVPA
+655 AATETYTWEVPA
-667 QQKRAYTLREE
+667 QQKRSYTITEVG
-678 NYIPSGNWRVSNSY
+678 YIPSGDWRVSNSY
-692 AIRNAPEGDPT
+692 VIRNNPVGGAT
-703 GYQPYPKDGIVIKA
+703 GYLPYPAGGVVITA
-717 VGYADDVPD
+717 VGYGDDVPPT
-726 IAVQTVA
+726 AVQTVA

-750 SVTGNN
+750 AITGDN
-756 LKNVPYRLTRDGTAV
+756 LRDIPYRLTRDGTAV

-782 SMGNDP
+782 SMQNDS
-788 GYTETISDGT
+788 GYTETITTGE

-844 TYSSVAQALPTEVTT
+844 TYSSVAQALPTEVTA

-864 LKEAES
+864 LKYADT

-904 WCDGTPVP
+904 WCDGTMVP

-917 QVLSEENK
+917 QELTEANK
-925 WEYTWKGLPL
+925 WEYTWNNLPL
-935 FTNGTVAGYTLRVT
+935 FTNGTVARYTLRVT

-955 RDAALGGDGFADYD
+955 RDAAMDKDGFADYD
-969 VTNDAVKYRQT
+969 VTNDTVKYRKT
-980 DDPDYRA
+980 GDSAYRNE
-987 DHMWTEDG
+987 HMWTEDG

-1017 FTKADE
+1017 FTKVDE
-1023 MNRPLRGAEFTLY
+1023 KGRPLQGAEFTLY
-1036 TDAACTHLLA
+1036 TDAACTHSLA
-1046 TATSDE
+1046 TATSDA
-1052 NGRVEFEKQPGGT
+1052 NGRVEFAKQPGGT

-1097 STGAVITSVRNTSLL
+1097 STGAVIMSVRNASLL
-1112 QLTLR
+1112 RLTLR
-1117 VLGPDD
+1117 VLGPEG
-1123 EPLTGTKL
+1123 EPLPDTKL
-1131 QVTWDKVQHPEYIT
+1131 RVTWDTVQRPEYTT
-1145 NTNGTVV
+1145 NTNGTV
-1152 LPKLP
+1152 LLTALP
-1157 NGDYTVR
+1157 NGNYTVR

-1185 GEITLTTAADA
+1185 GEITLTSGDDA
-1196 WMLEKTV
+1196 WTLEKTA
-1203 ENEYLLTL
+1203 ENTYRLTL

-1225 GTAAFTAA
+1225 GTAVFTAA
-1233 GVLLMGLAAV
+1233 GALLMGLAAA

-1249 QAE
+1249 QVK

>member
-1 MQAAS
+1 MYAAS
-6 GRKTKYRRRRARR
+6 GRKTEYRRRRARR

-44 AEAAEAALPE
+44 AEATETEPPAAP
-54 PTPEPTPEPIPEPIP
+54 PEPTPEPIPEP
-69 EPTPE
+69 TPE
-74 PIPQPPADDTTDAPT
+74 PPADDTTDDPA
-89 DDTTDDTTDDPA
+89 DDPADDPTDDPA
-101 DDITDRATP
+101 DDITDRAAP
-110 TATAVAVICYAAV
+110 TATAVTVTCYAAV
-123 DGDWKQVGTVQTD
+123 DGGWKPVGTVQTD
-136 KIDSDSNRYYVTAQ
+136 KIDSGRYYVTAQ
-150 ELDGIYGGYG
+150 ELDGIYGEYG

-174 TDDRNADTLWADA
+174 TDNNSIDKLWADA
-187 APQQNTDGAWQI
+187 VPQQNTDGAWQI
-199 PLSKQGPIYLYYL
+199 PLSTRGPIYLYYL

-227 AKTDAEMLAANMFYT
+227 PKTDAQLLADNMFYT
-242 VQVEDAA
+242 ITVEDAA
-249 HAVYSE
+249 HAVYD
-255 GTLPAPQ
+255 TPPAPQ
-262 VLFHGGNTTVTL
+262 VLFHGGSTTVTL
-274 NKPEGVTWTA
+274 NKAEGVTWTA

-289 NETLSLPMAEVGTT
+289 NETLSLPMDEAGT
-303 VTYTITNISAPIIF
+303 TYTITDISTPIIF
-317 RPRMAAGMLR
+317 RPRAAAGMIQ
-327 YEAMPD
+327 YEAMPER
-333 GWMSKLGLFEVSKQ
+333 WMSKLGHFDVSRQ
-347 QPQQT
+347 HPQQT
-352 ATVRGQ
+352 ATVRGEA
-358 VVYMALPAENSH
+358 VFMALPAENSH

-380 AVTITDANNHTMFYS
+380 AVTITGANNHTMYYS
-395 FAGWKVASAAGS
+395 FMGWKVTSAAGS
-407 PVLPAGTVLT
+407 PVLPAKTVLT

-439 VDSQNRPNTVH
+439 VDSERRPNTVH

-464 DGVQSE
+464 DGVKPESPN
-470 LQSDYTPVIYSTRM
+470 DYTPAIYSTRM
-484 MDAGKIP
+484 MNAGEIP
-491 VTYTTTGG
+491 TTYTTGG
-499 TPLVARPN
+499 TPLVARPS
-507 ADDDAYQTNTPIRG
+507 ADADAYQTNTTIRD
-521 MTKIPVEGATLED
+521 MVRTPVKGATLED

-541 FAYLRANQIEMKI
+541 FAYLRANNIQMQI
-554 NGQVVDNEK
+554 NGQVVENEK

-583 WHIDGVLVAKRTRFF
+583 WHIDGVLVAKRSRFI
-598 VTKTFAGDAAAIAQA
+598 VTKTFAGDTAAIDLA
-613 KGDFSITVS
+613 KKDFTITVS
-622 HTEGSGSVTDFTLLP
+622 HTEDSGSVTDFTLVP
-637 QPAADV
+637 RPKNEV
-643 TEAGKRGYTDYD
+643 NEAGKRGYTDYD
-655 AAAETYTWEVPA
+655 AATQTYTWEVPA
-667 QQKRAYTLREE
+667 QQKRSYTITEAG
-678 NYIPSGNWRVSNSY
+678 YIPSGSWRVSNSY
-692 AIRNAPEGDPT
+692 AIRNAPEGGPT

-717 VGYADDVPD
+717 VGYADDVQN

-750 SVTGNN
+750 AITGDN
-756 LKNVPYRLTRDGTAV
+756 LRDIPYRLTRDGTAV

-782 SMGNDP
+782 SMGNDT
-788 GYTETISDGT
+788 GYTETIPDGT

-835 VAKEASGGM
+835 VTKPADGPITYYSEA
-844 TYSSVAQALPTEVTT
+844 QNLPTEVTT

-864 LKEAES
+864 LKHADT

-884 VTARSSWPENGEKL
+884 VMARSSWPENGEKL

-917 QVLSEENK
+917 QVLSKKNN
-925 WEYTWKGLPL
+925 WEYTWNNLPL

-955 RDAALGGDGFADYD
+955 RDAALDDGFADYN
-969 VTNDAVKYRQT
+969 VTNDAVKYRKT
-980 DDPDYRA
+980 GDPDYRA

-1007 RNEGVRGAVT
+1007 RNEGVRGAVA

-1023 MNRPLRGAEFTLY
+1023 MNRPLQGAEFTLY
-1036 TDAACTHLLA
+1036 TDAACTHLLE
-1046 TATSDE
+1046 TVTSDE
-1052 NGRVEFEKQPGGT
+1052 TGRVEFAKQPGGT

-1087 ISGGKATITD
+1087 ISGGKATITTP
-1097 STGAVITSVRNTSLL
+1097 TGAVITSVRNTSLL

-1117 VLGPDD
+1117 VLGPER
-1123 EPLTGTKL
+1123 EPLPDTKL
-1131 QVTWDKVQHPEYIT
+1131 RVTWDKVQHPTYT
-1145 NTNGTVV
+1145 TGTDGTV
-1152 LPKLP
+1152 LLTALP
-1157 NGDYTVR
+1157 NGNYTVR
-1164 LMNTPTGYLPQV
+1164 LMNTPTGYLPPV
-1176 SVPELNAQY
+1176 SVPTLNAQY
-1185 GEITLTTAADA
+1185 GEITLTSGDDA
-1196 WMLEKTV
+1196 WTLENTA
-1203 ENEYLLTL
+1203 EGYLLTL

-1249 QAE
+1249 QVE

>member
-1 MQAAS
+1 MYAAS
-6 GRKTKYRRRRARR
+6 GRKTEYRRRRARR

-44 AEAAEAALPE
+44 AEAAEAAPSEPPAAPPEPIPE
-54 PTPEPTPEPIPEPIP
+54 PTPEPTPEP
-69 EPTPE
+69 
-74 PIPQPPADDTTDAPT
+74 PADDPTDAP
-89 DDTTDDTTDDPA
+89 TDDTTDDPA
-101 DDITDRATP
+101 DDITDRAAP
-110 TATAVAVICYAAV
+110 TATAVTVTCYAAV
-123 DGDWKQVGTVQTD
+123 DGGWKPVGTVQTD
-136 KIDSDSNRYYVTAQ
+136 KIDSDSTRYYIMAA

-160 FSSANYSGELFFPH
+160 FSSTEYKGELFFPH
-174 TDDRNADTLWADA
+174 TDDNSINTLWANA
-187 APQQNTDGAWQI
+187 APQQNTDGAWRI
-199 PLSKQGPIYLYYL
+199 PLSTRGPIYLYYL
-212 PGNTDGTPSYFTGSK
+212 PGNTAGSPGYFDSSK
-227 AKTDAEMLAANMFYT
+227 SKTDAQLLADNMFYT
-242 VQVEDAA
+242 ITVEDPA
-249 HAVYSE
+249 HAVYD
-255 GTLPAPQ
+255 APPPQQ
-262 VLFHGGNTTVTL
+262 VLFHGGSTTVTL
-274 NKPEGVTWTA
+274 NKAEGVTWTA

-289 NETLSLPMAEVGTT
+289 NETLSLPMDEAGT
-303 VTYTITNISAPIIF
+303 TYTITDISTPIIF
-317 RPRMAAGMLR
+317 RPRAAAGMIQ

-333 GWMSKLGLFEVSKQ
+333 GWMRKLGNFDVSRQ

-352 ATVRGQ
+352 ATVRGEA
-358 VVYMALPAENSH
+358 VFMALPAENSH
-370 TLLAPDIDRI
+370 TLLPPDIDRI

-407 PVLPAGTVLT
+407 PVLSAGTVLT
-417 ADDLNAYAGS
+417 AEQLNDYAGS
-427 DGVIR
+427 DGVIL

-439 VDSQNRPNTVH
+439 VDSHNRPNTVH

-464 DGVQSE
+464 DGVKPESPN
-470 LQSDYTPVIYSTRM
+470 DYTPAIYSTRM
-484 MDAGKIP
+484 MNAGEIP
-491 VTYTTTGG
+491 TTYTTGG
-499 TPLVARPN
+499 TPLVARPS
-507 ADDDAYQTNTPIRG
+507 ADADAYQTNTTIRD
-521 MTKIPVEGATLED
+521 MVRTPVKGATLED

-541 FAYLRANQIEMKI
+541 FAYLRANNIQMQI
-554 NGQVVDNEK
+554 NGQVVENEK

-583 WHIDGVLVAKRTRFF
+583 WHIDGVLVAKRARFI
-598 VTKTFAGDAAAIAQA
+598 VTKTFAGDAAAIALA
-613 KGDFSITVS
+613 KENFTITVS

-643 TEAGKRGYTDYD
+643 NEAGKLGYTDYD
-655 AAAETYTWEVPA
+655 AATQTYTWEVPA
-667 QQKRAYTLREE
+667 QQKRSYTITEAG
-678 NYIPSGNWRVSNSY
+678 YIPSGNWRVSNSY

-717 VGYADDVPD
+717 VGYADDVQN

-750 SVTGNN
+750 AITGDN
-756 LKNVPYRLTRDGTAV
+756 LRDIPYRLTRDGSAV

-782 SMGNDP
+782 SMINDP
-788 GYTETISDGT
+788 DYTETISDGT
-798 LTAGANGLFTIRLE
+798 MTAGANGLFTIRLE

-835 VAKEASGGM
+835 VAKDASGGM
-844 TYSSVAQALPTEVTT
+844 TYRSVAQNLPTEVTT

-864 LKEAES
+864 LKEAET

-884 VTARSSWPENGEKL
+884 VMARSSWPENGEKL

-912 GDQYT
+912 GAQYT
-917 QVLSEENK
+917 QVLSEENN
-925 WEYTWKGLPL
+925 WEYTWQELPL
-935 FTNGTVAGYTLRVT
+935 FTNGTVARYTLRVT

-955 RDAALGGDGFADYD
+955 RDAALGDGFADYD
-969 VTNDAVKYRQT
+969 VTNDDVKYRKT
-980 DDPDYRA
+980 VDPDYRA

-1023 MNRPLRGAEFTLY
+1023 MNRPLQGAEFTLY
-1036 TDAACTHLLA
+1036 TDELCTKTLA
-1046 TATSDE
+1046 TATSNEDGE
-1052 NGRVEFEKQPGGT
+1052 VRFTPQPGGT
-1065 YYLKETKAPQG
+1065 YYLKETKAPNG

-1087 ISGGKATITD
+1087 IAGGKATITT
-1097 STGAVITSVRNTSLL
+1097 STGAVVTSVRNASLL
-1112 QLTLR
+1112 QLTLQ
-1117 VLGPDD
+1117 VLGPDG
-1123 EPLTGTKL
+1123 ESLPGTKL
-1131 QVTWDKVQHPEYIT
+1131 QVKWNTAQHPEYT
-1145 NTNGTVV
+1145 TGTDGTVV

-1157 NGDYTVR
+1157 NGNYTVR
-1164 LMNTPTGYLPQV
+1164 LMNTPTGYLPPV
-1176 SVPELNAQY
+1176 SDPTLQAQY
-1185 GEITLTTAADA
+1185 GEITLTSGDDA
-1196 WMLEKTV
+1196 WTLEKTA
-1203 ENEYLLTL
+1203 EGYLLTL
-1211 RLQALY
+1211 QLQALY

-1233 GVLLMGLAAV
+1233 GALLMGLAAV

-1249 QAE
+1249 QVE

>member
-6 GRKTKYRRRRARR
+6 GRKTECRRRRARR

-44 AEAAEAALPE
+44 TEATETAPPEPPTAPPE
-54 PTPEPTPEPIPEPIP
+54 PTPE
-69 EPTPE
+69 
-74 PIPQPPADDTTDAPT
+74 PPADDTTDDP
-89 DDTTDDTTDDPA
+89 TDDPA
-101 DDITDRATP
+101 DDITDRAAP
-110 TATAVAVICYAAV
+110 TATAVTVTCYAAV
-123 DGDWKQVGTVQTD
+123 DGGWKQVGTVQTD

-187 APQQNTDGAWQI
+187 LPQQNTDGAWRI

-212 PGNTDGTPSYFTGSK
+212 PGNTVGTPSYFTESK
-227 AKTDAEMLAANMFYT
+227 PKTDAQLLADNMFYT
-242 VQVEDAA
+242 ITVEDPA
-249 HAVYSE
+249 HAVYD
-255 GTLPAPQ
+255 TPPPQQ
-262 VLFHGGNTTVTL
+262 VLFHGGSTTVTL
-274 NKPEGVTWTA
+274 NKAEGVTWTA
-284 VNGKT
+284 VNGQT
-289 NETLSLPMAEVGTT
+289 GVTLSLPMTETETT
-303 VTYTITNISAPIIF
+303 VTYTIENINAPIRF
-317 RPRMAAGMLR
+317 RPRVAAGMLR

-333 GWMSKLGLFEVSKQ
+333 GWMSKLGHFDVSKQ

-352 ATVRGQ
+352 ATVRGEA
-358 VVYMALPAENSH
+358 VYMALPAENSH
-370 TLLAPDIDRI
+370 PLLAPDIDRI
-380 AVTITDANNHTMFYS
+380 AVKITGANDHTMFYS
-395 FAGWKVASAAGS
+395 FMGWKVASAAGS
-407 PVLPAGTVLT
+407 PVLSAGTVLT
-417 ADDLNAYAGS
+417 AEDLNRYA
-427 DGVIR
+427 DGTGTVT

-464 DGVQSE
+464 DGVKPESPN
-470 LQSDYTPVIYSTRM
+470 DYTPAIYSTRM
-484 MDAGKIP
+484 KNAGNIP
-491 VTYTTTGG
+491 TTYTVTGG
-499 TPLVARPN
+499 TPLVARSN
-507 ADDDAYQTNTPIRG
+507 ADADAYQTNSTIRG
-521 MTKIPVEGATLED
+521 MTKTPVQGATLED

-554 NGQVVDNEK
+554 NGQVVDNDK
-563 LNTTYFG
+563 LNTSYFG

-598 VTKTFAGDAAAIAQA
+598 VTKTFAGDTAAIALA
-613 KGDFSITVS
+613 KKDFTINVS
-622 HTEGSGSVTDFTLLP
+622 HTEGSGSVTNFTLVP
-637 QPAADV
+637 RPKNDV
-643 TEAGKRGYTDYD
+643 NEAGKLGYTDYD
-655 AAAETYTWEVPA
+655 AATETYTWEVPA
-667 QQKRAYTLREE
+667 QQKRSYTITEAGH
-678 NYIPSGNWRVSNSY
+678 IPSGSWRVSNSY
-692 AIRNAPEGDPT
+692 VIRNAPEGGPT
-703 GYQPYPKDGIVIKA
+703 GYQSYPAAGIVITA
-717 VGYADDVPD
+717 VGYGDDVPPT
-726 IAVQTVA
+726 AVQTVA

-750 SVTGNN
+750 AITGNN
-756 LKNVPYRLTRDGTAV
+756 LRDIPYRLTRDGTAV

-782 SMGNDP
+782 SMENDP
-788 GYTETISDGT
+788 GYTETIPNGT

-835 VAKEASGGM
+835 VTKPADGPI
-844 TYSSVAQALPTEVTT
+844 TYHSVAQGLPTEVTT

-864 LKEAES
+864 LKDADT

-904 WCDGTPVP
+904 WCDDTMVP
-912 GDQYT
+912 GSEYT

-949 KIGNTY
+949 KIGDTH
-955 RDAALGGDGFADYD
+955 RDAALDVDGFADYN
-969 VTNDAVKYRQT
+969 VTNDAVKYRKT
-980 DDPDYRA
+980 GDPAYR
-987 DHMWTEDG
+987 DEHMWEEDG

-1023 MNRPLRGAEFTLY
+1023 MNRPLQGAEFTLY
-1036 TDAACTHLLA
+1036 TDAACTNPLA
-1046 TATSDE
+1046 TATSDA

-1087 ISGGKATITD
+1087 IAGGKATITTP
-1097 STGAVITSVRNTSLL
+1097 TGAVITSVRNTSLL

-1117 VLGPDD
+1117 VLGP
-1123 EPLTGTKL
+1123 EGEFLPGTKL
-1131 QVTWDKVQHPEYIT
+1131 RVTWDSVQRPEYTT
-1145 NTNGTVV
+1145 NTDGTVV

-1157 NGDYTVR
+1157 NGNYTVR

-1185 GEITLTTAADA
+1185 GEITLTAADTA
-1196 WMLEKTV
+1196 WTLEKTA
-1203 ENEYLLTL
+1203 EGYRLTL

-1233 GVLLMGLAAV
+1233 GALLMGLAAA

-1249 QAE
+1249 QVK

>member
-1 MQAAS
+1 
-6 GRKTKYRRRRARR
+6 
-19 ASALMVVLALLF
+19 MVVLALLF

-44 AEAAEAALPE
+44 TEAAEAAL
-54 PTPEPTPEPIPEPIP
+54 PEPIP

-74 PIPQPPADDTTDAPT
+74 PIPEPPA

-101 DDITDRATP
+101 DDITDRAAP
-110 TATAVAVICYAAV
+110 TATAVTVTCYAAV
-123 DGDWKQVGTVQTD
+123 DDGWKQVGTVQTD
-136 KIDSDSNRYYVTAQ
+136 KIDSDSTRYYIMAA
-150 ELDGIYGGYG
+150 ELDGIYGEYG

-187 APQQNTDGAWQI
+187 LPQQNTDGAWRI

-212 PGNTDGTPSYFTGSK
+212 PANATGTQSYFTGSK
-227 AKTDAEMLAANMFYT
+227 PKTDAAMLAANMFYT
-242 VQVEDAA
+242 VQVEDPAR
-249 HAVYSE
+249 AVY
-255 GTLPAPQ
+255 TTPPAPQ
-262 VLFHGGNTTVTL
+262 VLFHGGSTTVTL
-274 NKPEGVTWTA
+274 GKAEGVTWEA
-284 VNGKT
+284 VNDQTGDT
-289 NETLSLPMAEVGTT
+289 LTLASIETGAI
-303 VTYTITNISAPIIF
+303 VTFTIENIAAPILF
-317 RPRMAAGMLR
+317 RPRVAAGMLR
-327 YEAMPD
+327 YEAMPE
-333 GWMSKLGLFEVSKQ
+333 GWMSNLGHFGVSQQQVQ
-347 QPQQT
+347 QP
-352 ATVRGQ
+352 ATVRGEA
-358 VVYMALPAENSH
+358 VYMELPAENGH

-395 FAGWKVASAAGS
+395 FAGWKVTSAAGS
-407 PVLPAGTVLT
+407 PVLPAETVLT

-439 VDSQNRPNTVH
+439 VDSQRRPNTVH

-464 DGVQSE
+464 DGVQPES
-470 LQSDYTPVIYSTRM
+470 QSDYTPVIYSTRM
-484 MDAGKIP
+484 MNAGNIP
-491 VTYTTTGG
+491 TTYTVTGG
-499 TPLVARPN
+499 PPLVARPS
-507 ADDDAYQTNTPIRG
+507 ADDDAYQTNTTIRD
-521 MTKIPVEGATLED
+521 MTKIPVKGATLED

-541 FAYLRANQIEMKI
+541 FAYLRANKIEMKI

-598 VTKTFAGDAAAIAQA
+598 VTKTFAGDVAAIALA
-613 KGDFSITVS
+613 KDNFKITVS
-622 HTEGSGSVTDFTLLP
+622 HTEGSSSVTDFTLLP
-637 QPAADV
+637 RPKNEVNETD
-643 TEAGKRGYTDYD
+643 RLGYTDYD
-655 AAAETYTWEVPA
+655 AATETYTWEVPA
-667 QQKRAYTLREE
+667 QQKRSYTITETG
-678 NYIPSGNWRVSNSY
+678 YIPSGSWRVSNSY
-692 AIRNAPEGDPT
+692 AIRNAPEGSPT
-703 GYQPYPKDGIVIKA
+703 GYQPYPAAGIVITA
-717 VGYADDVPD
+717 VGYGDDVPN

-750 SVTGNN
+750 AITGDN
-756 LKNVPYRLTRDGTAV
+756 LRDITYRLTHDGTAV
-771 TLYRRPGTTLY
+771 TLYRRPGTTQY

-788 GYTETISDGT
+788 GYTETIPDGT

-835 VAKEASGGM
+835 VTKPADGPI
-844 TYSSVAQALPTEVTT
+844 TYHSVAQGLPTEVTT
-859 PTGGW
+859 PTGDW
-864 LKEAES
+864 LQDADT

-904 WCDGTPVP
+904 WCDGTMVP
-912 GDQYT
+912 GNEYT
-917 QVLSEENK
+917 QVLTETNN
-925 WEYTWKGLPL
+925 WEYTWQELPL

-955 RDAALGGDGFADYD
+955 RYAALGGDGFADYD
-969 VTNDAVKYRQT
+969 VTNDDVKYRKNS
-980 DDPDYRA
+980 DSAYRA

-1023 MNRPLRGAEFTLY
+1023 MNRPLQGAEFTLY
-1036 TDAACTHLLA
+1036 TDTACTHPLA
-1046 TATSDE
+1046 TATSDA

-1065 YYLKETKAPQG
+1065 YYLKETKAPNG

-1087 ISGGKATITD
+1087 IAGGKATITD
-1097 STGAVITSVRNTSLL
+1097 PKGAVVTSVRNTSLL

-1117 VLGPDD
+1117 VLGPEG
-1123 EPLTGTKL
+1123 EPLPGTKL
-1131 QVTWDKVQHPEYIT
+1131 QVTWDKVQHPEYT
-1145 NTNGTVV
+1145 TGTDGTVV

-1157 NGDYTVR
+1157 NGNYTVR
-1164 LMNTPTGYLPQV
+1164 LMNTPTGYLPQL

-1185 GEITLTTAADA
+1185 GEITLTSGDDA
-1196 WMLEKTV
+1196 WTLEKTA
-1203 ENEYLLTL
+1203 ENTYRLTL
-1211 RLQALY
+1211 QLQALY

-1233 GVLLMGLAAV
+1233 GVLLMGLAAA

-1249 QAE
+1249 QVE

>member
-1 MQAAS
+1 MYAAS
-6 GRKTKYRRRRARR
+6 GRKTEYRRRRARR

-44 AEAAEAALPE
+44 AEAAETAPPEPIPEPAPE
-54 PTPEPTPEPIPEPIP
+54 PTPEPTPEP
-69 EPTPE
+69 
-74 PIPQPPADDTTDAPT
+74 PADDTTDDP
-89 DDTTDDTTDDPA
+89 TDDPA
-101 DDITDRATP
+101 DDITDRAAP
-110 TATAVAVICYAAV
+110 TATAVTVTCYAAV
-123 DGDWKQVGTVQTD
+123 DGGWQQVGTVQTD
-136 KIDSDSNRYYVTAQ
+136 KIDSSGRYYIMAA
-150 ELDGIYGGYG
+150 ELDGIYGEYG
-160 FSSANYSGELFFPH
+160 FSSAKYNGELFFPH

-199 PLSKQGPIYLYYL
+199 PLSTRGPIYLYYL

-227 AKTDAEMLAANMFYT
+227 PKTDAQLLADNMFYT
-242 VQVEDAA
+242 ITVEDAA
-249 HAVYSE
+249 HAVYD
-255 GTLPAPQ
+255 TPPPQQ
-262 VLFHGGNTTVTL
+262 VLFHGGSTTVTL
-274 NKPEGVTWTA
+274 KKAEGVTWEA

-289 NETLSLPMAEVGTT
+289 FETLSLPMAEVGTT
-303 VTYTITNISAPIIF
+303 VTYTITSISTPIIF
-317 RPRMAAGMLR
+317 RPRAAAGMLQ
-327 YEAMPD
+327 YEAMPER
-333 GWMSKLGLFEVSKQ
+333 WMSKLGHFDVSRQ

-352 ATVRGQ
+352 ATVWGEA
-358 VVYMALPAENSH
+358 VYMALPAENSH
-370 TLLAPDIDRI
+370 TLLPPDIDRI
-380 AVTITDANNHTMFYS
+380 AVRITDANNHTMFYS
-395 FAGWKVASAAGS
+395 FAGWKVVSAAGS

-417 ADDLNAYAGS
+417 AEDLNRYAGS

-439 VDSQNRPNTVH
+439 VDSHNRPNTVH

-464 DGVQSE
+464 DGVKPESPD
-470 LQSDYTPVIYSTRM
+470 DYTPAIYSTRM
-484 MDAGKIP
+484 MNAGEIP
-491 VTYTTTGG
+491 TTYTTGG
-499 TPLVARPN
+499 TPLVARPS
-507 ADDDAYQTNTPIRG
+507 ADADAYQTNTTIRG
-521 MTKIPVEGATLED
+521 MTTTPVQGATLED

-541 FAYLRANQIEMKI
+541 FAYLRANHIQMQI
-554 NGQVVDNEK
+554 NGQVVENEK

-583 WHIDGVLVAKRTRFF
+583 WHIDGVLVAKRSRFI
-598 VTKTFAGDAAAIAQA
+598 VTKTFAGDTAAIALA
-613 KGDFSITVS
+613 KENFTITVS

-637 QPAADV
+637 QPAAGV

-655 AAAETYTWEVPA
+655 AATQTYTWEVPA
-667 QQKRAYTLREE
+667 QQKRSYTITEAG
-678 NYIPSGNWRVSNSY
+678 YIPSGNWRVSNSY
-692 AIRNAPEGDPT
+692 AIRNSPEGDPT
-703 GYQPYPKDGIVIKA
+703 GYQLYPKDGIVIKA
-717 VGYADDVPD
+717 VGYADDVQN

-750 SVTGNN
+750 AITGDN
-756 LKNVPYRLTRDGTAV
+756 LRDIPYRLTRADGSAV
-771 TLYRRPGTTLY
+771 TLYRRPGTTQY
-782 SMGNDP
+782 SMINDTD
-788 GYTETISDGT
+788 YTETISDGT

-835 VAKEASGGM
+835 VTKEASGGM
-844 TYSSVAQALPTEVTT
+844 TYSSVAQNLPTEVTA
-859 PTGGW
+859 PAGGW
-864 LKEAES
+864 LKAAKT

-912 GDQYT
+912 GAQYT

-925 WEYTWKGLPL
+925 WEYTWNNLPL
-935 FTNGTVAGYTLRVT
+935 FTNGTVARYTLRVT

-955 RDAALGGDGFADYD
+955 RDAALDDGFADYD
-969 VTNDAVKYRQT
+969 VTNDAVKYRKT

-1023 MNRPLRGAEFTLY
+1023 KDRPLQGAEFTLY

-1046 TATSDE
+1046 TATSDV
-1052 NGRVEFEKQPGGT
+1052 NGRVQFEKQPGGT

-1087 ISGGKATITD
+1087 ISGGKATITT

-1112 QLTLR
+1112 RLTLR
-1117 VLGPDD
+1117 VLGPEE
-1123 EPLTGTKL
+1123 EPLPGTKL

-1145 NTNGTVV
+1145 GTDGTVV

-1157 NGDYTVR
+1157 NGNYTVR
-1164 LMNTPTGYLPQV
+1164 LMNTPTGYLPPV
-1176 SVPELNAQY
+1176 SDPELNAQY
-1185 GEITLTTAADA
+1185 GEITLTSGDDA
-1196 WMLEKTV
+1196 WTLEKTA
-1203 ENEYLLTL
+1203 ENTYLLTL

-1249 QAE
+1249 QVE

>member
-1 MQAAS
+1 
-6 GRKTKYRRRRARR
+6 
-19 ASALMVVLALLF
+19 
-31 TMVPTG
+31 
-37 FATVAGA
+37 
-44 AEAAEAALPE
+44 
-54 PTPEPTPEPIPEPIP
+54 
-69 EPTPE
+69 
-74 PIPQPPADDTTDAPT
+74 
-89 DDTTDDTTDDPA
+89 
-101 DDITDRATP
+101 
-110 TATAVAVICYAAV
+110 
-123 DGDWKQVGTVQTD
+123 
-136 KIDSDSNRYYVTAQ
+136 
-150 ELDGIYGGYG
+150 
-160 FSSANYSGELFFPH
+160 
-174 TDDRNADTLWADA
+174 
-187 APQQNTDGAWQI
+187 
-199 PLSKQGPIYLYYL
+199 
-212 PGNTDGTPSYFTGSK
+212 
-227 AKTDAEMLAANMFYT
+227 MFYT
-242 VQVEDAA
+242 ITVEDPAR
-249 HAVYSE
+249 AVYD
-255 GTLPAPQ
+255 TPPAPQ

-274 NKPEGVTWTA
+274 NKAEGVTWEA

-289 NETLSLPMAEVGTT
+289 NETLSLQMAEVETT
-303 VTYTITNISAPIIF
+303 VTYTITSISTPIIF
-317 RPRMAAGMLR
+317 RPRAAAGTIR

-333 GWMSKLGLFEVSKQ
+333 GWMRELGHFDVSKQ

-352 ATVRGQ
+352 ATVRGEA
-358 VVYMALPAENSH
+358 VYMALPAENSH

-380 AVTITDANNHTMFYS
+380 AVKITGANDHTMFYS
-395 FAGWKVASAAGS
+395 FAGWKVTSAAGS
-407 PVLPAGTVLT
+407 PVLSAGTVLT
-417 ADDLNAYAGS
+417 AEKLSEYA
-427 DGVIR
+427 DGTGTVT

-439 VDSQNRPNTVH
+439 VDSRGRLNTVH
-450 FFLHKNGELKGSVE
+450 FFLHKYGELKGSVG
-464 DGVQSE
+464 DGVQPES
-470 LQSDYTPVIYSTRM
+470 QSDYTPVIYGTRM
-484 MDAGKIP
+484 MNAGAIP
-491 VTYTTTGG
+491 ADYTSPGG
-499 TPLVARPN
+499 PPLVARPN
-507 ADDDAYQTNTPIRG
+507 ADDDAYQTNTTIRG
-521 MTKIPVEGATLED
+521 MTKTAVEGATLED

-541 FAYLRANQIEMKI
+541 FAYLRANKIEMKI

-598 VTKTFAGDAAAIAQA
+598 VTKTFAGDAAAIALA
-613 KGDFSITVS
+613 KENFTITVS
-622 HTEGSGSVTDFTLLP
+622 HTEGSSSVTDFTLLP

-643 TEAGKRGYTDYD
+643 NEAGKRGYTDYD
-655 AAAETYTWEVPA
+655 AATKTYTWEVPA

-692 AIRNAPEGDPT
+692 VIRNNPDGGAT
-703 GYQPYPKDGIVIKA
+703 GYLAYPKDGVTVTA
-717 VGYADDVPD
+717 VGYGDDVPPT
-726 IAVQTVA
+726 AVQTVA
-733 LRNVY
+733 FRNIY

-756 LKNVPYRLTRDGTAV
+756 LRDVPYRLTRDGTAV

-782 SMGNDP
+782 SMEKDDP

-835 VAKEASGGM
+835 VTKPADGPI
-844 TYSSVAQALPTEVTT
+844 TYYSVAQNLPTEVTT

-864 LKEAES
+864 LKYADT

-904 WCDGTPVP
+904 WCDGTMVP

-925 WEYTWKGLPL
+925 WEYTWQELPL
-935 FTNGTVAGYTLRVT
+935 FTNGTVARYTLRVT
-949 KIGNTY
+949 KIGNTH
-955 RDAALGGDGFADYD
+955 RDATLDDGFADYD
-969 VTNDAVKYRQT
+969 VTNDTVKYRKTGDQN
-980 DDPDYRA
+980 YR
-987 DHMWTEDG
+987 DEHMWTEDG

-1017 FTKADE
+1017 FTKADAK
-1023 MNRPLRGAEFTLY
+1023 NRPLQGAEFTLY
-1036 TDAACTHLLA
+1036 TDAACTHPLA
-1046 TATSDE
+1046 TAISDA

-1087 ISGGKATITD
+1087 ISGGKATITT
-1097 STGAVITSVRNTSLL
+1097 STGAVITSVRNASLL
-1112 QLTLR
+1112 QLTLQ

-1145 NTNGTVV
+1145 GTDGTVV

-1157 NGDYTVR
+1157 NGNYTVR
-1164 LMNTPTGYLPQV
+1164 LMNTPTGYLPPV
-1176 SVPELNAQY
+1176 SDPTLQAQY
-1185 GEITLTTAADA
+1185 GTVTMTPHDA
-1196 WMLEKTV
+1196 WTLEKTA
-1203 ENEYLLTL
+1203 ENTYRLTL

-1249 QAE
+1249 QVE

>member
-1 MQAAS
+1 MYAAS
-6 GRKTKYRRRRARR
+6 GRKTEYRRRRARR

-44 AEAAEAALPE
+44 TEATETAPPE
-54 PTPEPTPEPIPEPIP
+54 PAPEPIPEPTP

-74 PIPQPPADDTTDAPT
+74 PIPQPPADDTTD
-89 DDTTDDTTDDPA
+89 DPA
-101 DDITDRATP
+101 DDITDRAAP
-110 TATAVAVICYAAV
+110 TATAVTVTCYAAV

-136 KIDSDSNRYYVTAQ
+136 QIDSSSGRYYIMAAA
-150 ELDGIYGGYG
+150 LDGIYGGYG
-160 FSSANYSGELFFPH
+160 FSSAEYKGELFFPH
-174 TDDRNADTLWADA
+174 TDNNSINTLWANA
-187 APQQNTDGAWQI
+187 APQQNTDGTWQI
-199 PLSKQGPIYLYYL
+199 PLSTRGPIYLYYL
-212 PGNTDGTPSYFTGSK
+212 PGNTAGSPGYFNSSTS
-227 AKTDAEMLAANMFYT
+227 KTDAAMLAANMFYT
-242 VQVEDAA
+242 VQVEDPA
-249 HAVYSE
+249 HAVYD
-255 GTLPAPQ
+255 TPPAPQ
-262 VLFHGGNTTVTL
+262 VLFHGGSTTVTL
-274 NKPEGVTWTA
+274 DKAEGVTWEA
-284 VNGKT
+284 VNGQT
-289 NETLSLPMAEVGTT
+289 GATLSLAMTETETT
-303 VTYTITNISAPIIF
+303 VTYTIENIDAPIRF
-317 RPRMAAGMLR
+317 RPRVAAGMLR

-333 GWMSKLGLFEVSKQ
+333 GWMSKLGHFDVSRQ
-347 QPQQT
+347 QAQQT
-352 ATVRGQ
+352 ATVRGEA
-358 VVYMALPAENSH
+358 VYMALPAENSH

-417 ADDLNAYAGS
+417 AEKLSEYA
-427 DGVIR
+427 DGTGTVT

-439 VDSQNRPNTVH
+439 LDSERRPNTVH

-464 DGVQSE
+464 DGVQPES
-470 LQSDYTPVIYSTRM
+470 QSDYTPVIYSTRM
-484 MDAGKIP
+484 MNAGKIP
-491 VTYTTTGG
+491 VTYTGG
-499 TPLVARPN
+499 TPLVARPS
-507 ADDDAYQTNTPIRG
+507 ADDDAYQTNTTIRS
-521 MTKIPVEGATLED
+521 MTKTAVEGATLED

-554 NGQVVDNEK
+554 NGQVVENDK

-598 VTKTFAGDAAAIAQA
+598 VTKTFAGDAAAIDLA
-613 KGDFSITVS
+613 KKDFTITVS
-622 HTEGSGSVTDFTLLP
+622 HTEGSSSVTDFTLLP
-637 QPAADV
+637 QPAAGV
-643 TEAGKRGYTDYD
+643 TGTDKLGYTDYD
-655 AAAETYTWEVPA
+655 AATETYTWEVPA
-667 QQKRAYTLREE
+667 QQKRSYTITEAGH
-678 NYIPSGNWRVSNSY
+678 IPSGSWRVSNSY
-692 AIRNAPEGDPT
+692 AIRNNPDGGAT
-703 GYQPYPKDGIVIKA
+703 GYLPYPADGIVITA
-717 VGYADDVPD
+717 VGYGDDVPN

-750 SVTGNN
+750 ALTGNN
-756 LKNVPYRLTRDGTAV
+756 LRDITYRLTRDGTAV
-771 TLYRRPGTTLY
+771 TLYRRPGTTQY
-782 SMGNDP
+782 SMINDTD
-788 GYTETISDGT
+788 YTETIPGGT

-835 VAKEASGGM
+835 VTKPTADTI
-844 TYSSVAQALPTEVTT
+844 TYHSVAQNLPTEVTA

-864 LKEAES
+864 LKDADT

-904 WCDGTPVP
+904 WCDGTMVP
-912 GDQYT
+912 GSEYT
-917 QVLSEENK
+917 QVLSETNN
-925 WEYTWKGLPL
+925 WEYTWQELPL

-949 KIGNTY
+949 KIGNTH
-955 RDAALGGDGFADYD
+955 RDATLDDGFADYD
-969 VTNDAVKYRQT
+969 VTNDTVKYRKT
-980 DDPDYRA
+980 DDLAYRNE
-987 DHMWTEDG
+987 HMWTEDG

-1023 MNRPLRGAEFTLY
+1023 MNRPLQGAEFTLY
-1036 TDAACTHLLA
+1036 TDAACTNPLA

-1076 HTAENTVWTVK
+1076 HTAEDTVWTVK
-1087 ISGGKATITD
+1087 IAGGKATITD
-1097 STGAVITSVRNTSLL
+1097 PKGAVVTFVRNTSLL

-1117 VLGPDD
+1117 VLGPEE
-1123 EPLTGTKL
+1123 EPLPGTKL
-1131 QVTWDKVQHPEYIT
+1131 RVTWDTVQRPEYT
-1145 NTNGTVV
+1145 TGTDGTVV

-1157 NGDYTVR
+1157 NGNYTVR

-1185 GEITLTTAADA
+1185 GEITLTSGDDA
-1196 WMLEKTV
+1196 WKLEKTA
-1203 ENEYLLTL
+1203 ENTYRLTL
-1211 RLQALY
+1211 QLQALY

-1249 QAE
+1249 QVE